1 MARRSNIL
9 RNWPKYL
16 MQWGILTALVVFL
29 SGLASSEMLQE
40 LLASADIHLGSTA
53 MIAVGLLMF
62 AAIVLF
68 SKLFCGYIC
77 PAGTIQDLIAKFR
90 TRIRLKSIKIV
101 NGSAADKMLR
111 IIKYAILFWGLY
123 LTTQPG
129 VIQEEHVHW
138 ITICSMCLLLMGSLV
153 VDMFWCRYLCPLGAI
168 SNSLKFWA
176 WMLVLSAGYCIAEAL
191 GAGIPWVYLIGALC
205 LVGYFLEIFNARPQM
220 QILHVTKNEVPCN
233 NCGNCVRK
241 CPYHIDLRS
250 FHDGKVNHVDCTLCG
265 ECIAACHN
273 AALTFGL
280 SEPTRSKAWR
290 IVPPLLTIILIIM
303 GIWAGCNWD
312 SIAETFTGLISR

>member
-16 MQWGILTALVVFL
+16 MQWGILTALVVFI

-40 LLASADIHLGSTA
+40 LLASAEIHLGSTA

-68 SKLFCGYIC
+68 GKLFCGYIC

-123 LTTQPG
+123 LTSQPG
-129 VIQEEHVHW
+129 MIQAEHVHW
-138 ITICSMCLLLMGSLV
+138 ITICSMCLLVTGSLV

-168 SNSLKFWA
+168 SNSLKFWT

-191 GAGIPWVYLIGALC
+191 GAGIPWIYLTGALC
-205 LVGYFLEIFNARPQM
+205 IVGYLLEIFNSRPQM

-250 FHDGKVNHVDCTLCG
+250 FHNGKVNHVDCTLCG

-273 AALTFGL
+273 AALSFGL

-290 IVPPLLTIILIIM
+290 IVPPLLTIILIII
-303 GIWAGCNWD
+303 GIWTGCNWD